1 MLSWEDI
8 AFVLEEL
15 MSGRKGKT
23 HYYIEQKKM
32 TLKGKCFEDTE
43 DGKNRS
49 LTVYVD
55 NGNPG
60 VLEK

>member
-1 MLSWEDI
+1 
-8 AFVLEEL
+8 
-15 MSGRKGKT
+15 
-23 HYYIEQKKM
+23 M

-60 VLEK
+60 VLEE